1 MSKNGFVFVLTNKFM
16 SDIVVIGYSY
26 KRPEKL
32 AYAISRSTGVPVDFN
47 VSLVKKT
54 NNPVDDYKK
63 IKSTLKNIIKEK
75 GNVVMVECSPEKTL
89 RLMKSNFGFS
99 SEGSKKTSIFIAF
112 IFLIFLFFLFS
123 WYYNF
128 LGLK

>member
-47 VSLVKKT
+47 VSLIKKT
-54 NNPVDDYKK
+54 SHPVDDFKK
-63 IKSTLKNIIKEK
+63 IKESLENIVKDR
-75 GNVVMVECSPEKTL
+75 GNVVMVECHPEKIL
-89 RLMKSNFGFS
+89 KSMKSDFGFS
-99 SEGSKKTSIFIAF
+99 SGKNNKTSLFIAF
-112 IFLIFLFFLFS
+112 VFVALLLFLFS